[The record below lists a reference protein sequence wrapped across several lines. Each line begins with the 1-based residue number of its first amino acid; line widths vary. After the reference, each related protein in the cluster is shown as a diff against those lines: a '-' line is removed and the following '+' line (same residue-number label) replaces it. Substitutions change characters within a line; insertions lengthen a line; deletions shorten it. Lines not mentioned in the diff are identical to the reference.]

1 MEDKLISEG
10 RCLYCSEMVSQRS
23 IVTHLKKHL
32 QKIEKENPSTKQTAF
47 LISIKDAEMF
57 LQVLIKGDATFEVLD
72 NFLRDIWMECCGHL
86 SSFYTQ
92 NGEISFTK
100 KMKDVLEPKLKLN
113 YDYDFGST
121 TTVMLQVADS
131 FKINMKEKI
140 LLLSRNEPLKIMCRQ
155 CHQQP
160 ASSICM
166 VHVYDEG
173 EGFYCGQCA
182 EKHAEECEDFA
193 DYAEMPV
200 VNSPRMGVCGYEG
213 GQIDTERDGVYKE
226 MQR

>member
-23 IVTHLKKHL
+23 IVAHLKKHL

-72 NFLRDIWMECCGHL
+72 NFLRDIWTECCGHL

-121 TTVMLQVADS
+121 TNVSLQVADS
-131 FKINMKEKI
+131 FKINMKEKFCCYPGMSRA
-140 LLLSRNEPLKIMCRQ
+140 LSTK
-155 CHQQP
+155 
-160 ASSICM
+160 
-166 VHVYDEG
+166 V
-173 EGFYCGQCA
+173 
-182 EKHAEECEDFA
+182 
-193 DYAEMPV
+193 
-200 VNSPRMGVCGYEG
+200 
-213 GQIDTERDGVYKE
+213 
-226 MQR
+226 